1 MSKSSQSG
9 NEIRTGNGNAGAVLG
24 VLLGGL
30 LLAGIVGGMIFFG
43 MKMLDKMED
52 IADNNRTTIIEM
64 PVSTQEEEEVVE
76 KPLSDMPSV
85 VGNFYDVFTMSNN
98 LQDNVGN
105 VYETGYSF
113 LTGKEI
119 TYILDGE
126 YDSLEGTIAV
136 AMEDK
141 DDLNFACVYVY
152 DENHNLIYESEW
164 IDRTKHPEPVK
175 VSCNVS
181 GLQRITIEFEGAT
194 WTAGRLQMVT
204 DGFRFTM

>member
-1 MSKSSQSG
+1 MSKTSQSG
-9 NEIRTGNGNAGAVLG
+9 NYEGGGNAGTILGILFGGILLVAV
-24 VLLGGL
+24 
-30 LLAGIVGGMIFFG
+30 VGGAIFFG
-43 MKMLDKMED
+43 MKMLDKMD
-52 IADNNRTTIIEM
+52 SIADGGGKTTIIEV
-64 PVSTQEEEEVVE
+64 PVSTDKEEEKVE

-105 VYETGYSF
+105 IYETGYSF

-119 TYILDGE
+119 TYILDGQ
-126 YDSLEGTIAV
+126 YDTLEGTIAV

-175 VSCNVS
+175 INCNVT

-204 DGFRFTM
+204 DGFKFTA